1 MPINVPLPVC
11 NLPNEKQA
19 SPVEAFL
26 FFQGSY
32 PKSVEKRVTAGQ
44 RQFHTSRHQLPNR
57 CYFYTMSSDL
67 VIVRATKEDIPALNR
82 LVNSAYR
89 GDSSRKGWTT
99 EADLLDGIRT
109 DPEALEDMMEQPG
122 AVILKCTD
130 KKGVLQGCVFLKKT
144 EAQLYLGML
153 TVWPELQGSGIGK
166 KLLEASEAYAREQG
180 CTKIVMTVISVRSE
194 LIAWYE
200 RKGFRTTGEKSP
212 FPKDPRFGIPK
223 QDLEFVVMEKET
235 G

>member
-1 MPINVPLPVC
+1 
-11 NLPNEKQA
+11 
-19 SPVEAFL
+19 
-26 FFQGSY
+26 
-32 PKSVEKRVTAGQ
+32 
-44 RQFHTSRHQLPNR
+44 
-57 CYFYTMSSDL
+57 MSSDL
-67 VIVRATKEDIPALNR
+67 IIAQANREDVHALNQ

-130 KKGVLQGCVFLKKT
+130 SDGILRGCVFLKKM

-153 TVWPELQGSGIGK
+153 TVSPELQGGGIGK
-166 KLLEASEAYAREQG
+166 KLLGASEAYAREQG

-200 RKGFRTTGEKSP
+200 RKGFRTTGEMSP

-223 QDLEFVVMEKET
+223 QNLEFVVMEKEV